1 MRRHSPMSPS
11 HPISPSLPVETM
23 WLGVELLD
31 EFRRAGDPGEEAFL
45 VVIREGPRL
54 VGDLPGED
62 GRVFPVGASRITVR
76 TGDDVA
82 YVFFQQ
88 YFTTVGGLCF
98 VELPHV
104 SHEGVP
110 SGQSRN
116 GIGAPAAP
124 FEVLAVSA
132 APFPGIGEVEH
143 CLHVP
148 LSQFGHQE
156 IQPVECAVVVNS
168 GCGLQDRFDFRYDSR
183 VAFRPDQDTQV
194 ADTRCLQPVEFAA
207 QAVTVAPRPFGGQQ
221 SPVPKVG
228 SDEIA

>member
-1 MRRHSPMSPS
+1 M
-11 HPISPSLPVETM
+11 
-23 WLGVELLD
+23 
-31 EFRRAGDPGEEAFL
+31 
-45 VVIREGPRL
+45 
-54 VGDLPGED
+54 
-62 GRVFPVGASRITVR
+62 
-76 TGDDVA
+76 
-82 YVFFQQ
+82 
-88 YFTTVGGLCF
+88 
-98 VELPHV
+98 ELPHV